1 MKSLLLLTL
10 IRQTT
15 AWCTAE
21 GCQNEYEKPLADY
34 TKYPEGDTY
43 ASACYAKFELHHT
56 EPYLY
61 VRGNSHS
68 YDSKPTDHFAD
79 SGICG
84 AREMGD
90 RVTYLRFDVRD
101 LSEDAVA
108 SAELRLTPD
117 GFPANMVVVV
127 EPGCDSSRPE
137 DAVAW
142 DVQPSGGHERCRW
155 TGDPDL
161 LWDGNPRSC
170 DVTHDLRIAA
180 RAGDYFCVR
189 LRGDPDA
196 NSRGDLYGAAR
207 FFSRDADENSLK
219 SWWADFDPSS
229 VFTMRGSMIG
239 TPHALAPHLRI
250 NATQCGSV
258 YPDKHGPG
266 NCGPDWGAA
275 TDELFRTARPT
286 PRPSS
291 PPTIRPTPAPTTPR
305 PSVSPVPT
313 FETGAPTPK
322 PT

>member
-1 MKSLLLLTL
+1 
-10 IRQTT
+10 
-15 AWCTAE
+15 
-21 GCQNEYEKPLADY
+21 
-34 TKYPEGDTY
+34 
-43 ASACYAKFELHHT
+43 
-56 EPYLY
+56 
-61 VRGNSHS
+61 
-68 YDSKPTDHFAD
+68 
-79 SGICG
+79 
-84 AREMGD
+84 MGD

-117 GFPANMVVVV
+117 GFPANMVVIV

-207 FFSRDADENSLK
+207 FFSRDADENAIK

-239 TPHALAPHLRI
+239 TPHALAPHTMEQLRQI
-250 NATQCGSV
+250 TTRDVCLSPAALL
-258 YPDKHGPG
+258 HGPG
-266 NCGPDWGAA
+266 CFL
-275 TDELFRTARPT
+275 ELAVRL
-286 PRPSS
+286 PRLPKHVDA
-291 PPTIRPTPAPTTPR
+291 PPVICVLEVA
-305 PSVSPVPT
+305 
-313 FETGAPTPK
+313 
-322 PT
+322 

>member
-1 MKSLLLLTL
+1 
-10 IRQTT
+10 
-15 AWCTAE
+15 
-21 GCQNEYEKPLADY
+21 
-34 TKYPEGDTY
+34 
-43 ASACYAKFELHHT
+43 
-56 EPYLY
+56 
-61 VRGNSHS
+61 
-68 YDSKPTDHFAD
+68 
-79 SGICG
+79 
-84 AREMGD
+84 MGD

-117 GFPANMVVVV
+117 GFPANMVVIV

-142 DVQPSGGHERCRW
+142 DVQPEGGHERCRW

-207 FFSRDADENSLK
+207 FYSRDADENSLK
-219 SWWADFDPSS
+219 SWWADFDPST

-291 PPTIRPTPAPTTPR
+291 PPTIRPTPGPTTAQ
-305 PSVSPVPT
+305 PSESPVPT
-313 FETGAPTPK
+313 FETFAPTPK